1 MDVTL
6 LLGGLLLAG
15 STGLAW
21 RSHRRARRAEAEA
34 AGLRLALDAERHAAS
49 HDPLTGLPNRRAFY
63 RYGAELVA
71 DRHRPAIAAVVVDL
85 DDFKQIND
93 EYGHAAGDTV
103 LRTIARRLADYAGDD
118 LVARLGGDEFAALL
132 TGAAI
137 DVARGRP
144 ADRLSDVLSTPIPLR
159 DSSSPIPLR
168 DSSSPNP
175 LRDSSSPNPLRGSA
189 DITVTVTASVG
200 LVPVPPGASLAEAL
214 GRADEEMY
222 VAKSARCREP
232 QAAPA
237 HPPPGTASPEI
248 PRKPAELARSKAGGS

>member
-15 STGLAW
+15 TSALAW

-34 AGLRLALDAERHAAS
+34 AGLRLALDAERHAAG

-93 EYGHAAGDTV
+93 QYGHAAGDTV
-103 LRTIARRLADYAGDD
+103 LRAVARRLADYAGDD

-144 ADRLSDVLSTPIPLR
+144 ADRLSAVLSTPIPL
-159 DSSSPIPLR
+159 
-168 DSSSPNP
+168 
-175 LRDSSSPNPLRGSA
+175 GGTA
-189 DITVTVTASVG
+189 DDTTVTVTASVG

-222 VAKSARCREP
+222 AAKSARCREP

-237 HPPPGTASPEI
+237 HPPPDTASPEI
-248 PRKPAELARSKAGGS
+248 TGQPAELARSKAGGS

>member
-15 STGLAW
+15 TSGLAW

-103 LRTIARRLADYAGDD
+103 LRTVARRLADYAGDD

-144 ADRLSDVLSTPIPLR
+144 ADRLSDVLSTPIP
-159 DSSSPIPLR
+159 IE
-168 DSSSPNP
+168 
-175 LRDSSSPNPLRGSA
+175 GTA

-200 LVPVPPGASLAEAL
+200 LVPVSPGASLAEAL

-222 VAKSARCREP
+222 AAKSARCREP

-237 HPPPGTASPEI
+237 LSPPDTASPEI
-248 PRKPAELARSKAGGS
+248 PRQPAELARSKAGGS